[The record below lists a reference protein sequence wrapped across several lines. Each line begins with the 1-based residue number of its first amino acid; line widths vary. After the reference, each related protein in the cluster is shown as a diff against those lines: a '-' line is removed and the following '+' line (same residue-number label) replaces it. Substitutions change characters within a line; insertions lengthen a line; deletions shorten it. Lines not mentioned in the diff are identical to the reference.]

1 MRRPSHVPCP
11 NSYAARLD
19 TTDKKQIQLGTKP
32 IQLRTFASG
41 DVNYVFAAC
50 DRPTVI
56 YSQNRKLVYSNLN
69 EGEVRGVSG
78 APSWGGRVASLLLHC
93 EGPLL
98 GLRSL
103 RPLSPSRDAPMA
115 SSNCRHSLPRATSP
129 PSPCQVNFMA
139 PFNSAAFPDSLAIAK
154 EDSLTLGTI
163 DAIQKLHI
171 RTVHLGELPRRLAG
185 VKQRGDAWLGLCL
198 LLGRFP
204 GRNGA
209 CHRPQYHRGGGR
221 LEVVEAKEVKGAV
234 YAMQPFQGRLLA
246 TVNSKVHVFKWV
258 PAGGSGGGGGVG
270 GGAAELVSETS
281 TPVQVLS
288 LFLAAR

>member
-1 MRRPSHVPCP
+1 MLVF
-11 NSYAARLD
+11 D
-19 TTDKKQIQLGTKP
+19 DI
-32 IQLRTFASG
+32 TF
-41 DVNYVFAAC
+41 D
-50 DRPTVI
+50 
-56 YSQNRKLVYSNLN
+56 
-69 EGEVRGVSG
+69 
-78 APSWGGRVASLLLHC
+78 RVASYQLAAQELACSLTSVVFAGDDTPYYAVGTAIVKPEEYEPQKGRLLLLAYRC
-93 EGPLL
+93 GEDGP
-98 GLRSL
+98 G
-103 RPLSPSRDAPMA
+103 P
-115 SSNCRHSLPRATSP
+115 
-129 PSPCQVNFMA
+129 
-139 PFNSAAFPDSLAIAK
+139 
-154 EDSLTLGTI
+154 G
-163 DAIQKLHI
+163 
-171 RTVHLGELPRRLAG
+171 G
-185 VKQRGDAWLGLCL
+185 VQQRGDAWVGPCL

-209 CHRPQYHRGGGR
+209 CHHRHYHRGGGR